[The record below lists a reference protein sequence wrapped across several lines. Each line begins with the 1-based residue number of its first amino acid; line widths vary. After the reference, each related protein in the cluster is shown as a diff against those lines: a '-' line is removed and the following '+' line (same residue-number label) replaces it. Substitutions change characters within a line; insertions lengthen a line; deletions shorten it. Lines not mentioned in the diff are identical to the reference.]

1 MLSWFNC
8 YVLHEDGPDLPIAA
22 IKINETHSMLIGEY
36 SSSDEIAKTWF
47 DLSNSVELITGDY
60 NYGILDSV
68 EILDK
73 EGTAWISGKLL

>member
-1 MLSWFNC
+1 
-8 YVLHEDGPDLPIAA
+8 
-22 IKINETHSMLIGEY
+22 MLISEN